1 MSSFFDSDIIQ
12 EELKEIN
19 KLQEEIYGS
28 ILTFGTMDRETK
40 LEHIEK
46 LQVLLE
52 KQRVMYTRLSLSD
65 DPEAVEMKENLR
77 KSVALMGFPPE
88 TDMNILFSSMN
99 KTIESLKQYIDRWG
113 NFCYTIRVIPRIQ
126 FIRGNPNVFCWP

>member
-1 MSSFFDSDIIQ
+1 MSNFFDSDIIQ

-19 KLQEEIYGS
+19 KLQESIYGS
-28 ILTFGTMDRETK
+28 ILSFGMMSRETK

-46 LQVLLE
+46 LELLLE

-65 DPEAVEMKENLR
+65 DPKAVEMKENLR

-88 TDMNILFSSMN
+88 TDMSILFGSMT
-99 KTIESLKQYIDRWG
+99 KTIQSLKDYIDS
-113 NFCYTIRVIPRIQ
+113 
-126 FIRGNPNVFCWP
+126 